1 MAGYLS
7 DENGNLTQFAGLE
20 GSDYKA
26 NRDASNLT
34 GADKTAWRE
43 VLGFTLPIGMIVSS
57 VVRLNDARFV
67 PLDGTVI
74 SQEGVYSQF
83 ATWLKTQMTTPNTV
97 PICSLSDYNIDMAT
111 TGQCGKFVIND
122 TEETITS
129 GNYSVPAK
137 SIKVPTITKFIEGIT
152 AVSDIGTAI
161 SAGLPNITG
170 AVTQIAVYNFGASGA
185 FSGASTGE
193 TYGRGGTSSSPHYR
207 IAFNANSGATV
218 KGIYGNSDTV
228 QPQAVKYPYYIV
240 VATGIKTDVEVDIDN
255 VMADINLLYSQKVD
269 KNIILTPNGTYETLV
284 PTNNAAY
291 TAPANGWFAWRGHS
305 TSASYS
311 HITIENQTN
320 GMFFRYSQANNLA
333 MNAAC
338 VPVKSGDVVKL
349 QLVNSAIIDSNEYF
363 RFYYGGGAS

>member
-7 DENGNLTQFAGLE
+7 DKNGNLTQFAGLE
-20 GSDYKA
+20 ESNYKA

-34 GADKTAWRE
+34 GADKTAWQE
-43 VLGFTLPIGMIVSS
+43 VLGFTLPLGMIVSS
-57 VVRLNDARFV
+57 TIHLNDSRLV
-67 PLDGTVI
+67 PLNGTVI
-74 SQEGVYSQF
+74 SQEGAYSQF
-83 ATWLKTQMTTPNTV
+83 VTWLKTQMTIPNAV
-97 PICSLSDYNIDMAT
+97 PTCSLSDYSIDIAT

-137 SIKVPTITKFIEGIT
+137 SIKVPTITKFIEGLTSI
-152 AVSDIGTAI
+152 SDIGSAL

-193 TYGRGGTSSSPHYR
+193 SYGRGGTSSSPHYR
-207 IAFNANSGATV
+207 IAFDANSGAQV
-218 KGIYGNSDTV
+218 KGIYGNSNTV

-255 VMADINLLYSQKVD
+255 VMADINLLHSQKAD

-291 TAPANGWFAWRGHS
+291 TAPANGWFAWRCHS
-305 TSASYS
+305 SSSSYS
-311 HITIENQTN
+311 HITLENQTN
-320 GMFFRYSQANNLA
+320 GMWFRHSQANNSA
-333 MNAAC
+333 MNTAC
-338 VPVKSGDVVKL
+338 FPVKAGDVVAL
-349 QLVNSAIIDSNEYF
+349 TISNCAFTESGEYF
-363 RFYYGGGAS
+363 RFYYGGGVN